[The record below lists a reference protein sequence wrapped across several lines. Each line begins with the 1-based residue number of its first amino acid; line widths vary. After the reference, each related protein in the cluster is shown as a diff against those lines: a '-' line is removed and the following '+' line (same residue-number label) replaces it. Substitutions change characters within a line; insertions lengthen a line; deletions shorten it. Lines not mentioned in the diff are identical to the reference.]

1 MTNESNDREAPS
13 TTNKWTDASQI
24 AALTSIGAGAVH
36 AAAIGIHAEHATLS
50 RLFVLVAAAQ
60 LVAGVIML
68 VRGGRA
74 TAGALVIINVGAVV
88 AWVLT
93 RTTGISWIEGLEEAE
108 KPQFADTACAALGAV
123 SAIAA
128 VVALRSRRTRAA
140 GARLGGPA
148 FAIGALTIVAMMYGG
163 THVHSHDH
171 DIDASAAGEGHTH
184 GDEAAADG
192 HSHSDGAAAA
202 EGHSHSD
209 DASADGE
216 GHSHSAGAPADGHSD
231 SHSHESAD
239 SSAWPRPWDPAQPI
253 DFSGVPGVTA
263 RQERRA
269 EQLVARTL
277 DVLPAKFSNVAD
289 LAALGYHSIGDSATG
304 YEHYLNYGY
313 IGDDHFLDPDYPESL
328 VYRVDG
334 DQRTLASA
342 MYIASEMPLDDPRIV
357 DYGGRLMQWHVHLN
371 LCWKVNDQGV
381 PTVVAVTD
389 DHGGTCPEGTFNAGG
404 ENPMVHVWV
413 VAHPCGPFAALEG
426 HGAGQADAAPGQRT
440 DQCAAGHSHGGAAHR
455 QGAAITHP
463 YDPSKPIDLG
473 GVAGVTPKQQAF
485 AENLVATTVT
495 RLGQWSDPAVAE
507 AAGFHSIQDAGTGH
521 EHYIQWDWIND
532 DVWLDPDAPES
543 LVYEPQPDG
552 SKKLVSAMYMLPDS
566 MSLDEVPNWGGKLM
580 QWHIHNDL
588 CFTDDPVAPTVAGLR
603 LPNGD
608 CPPPLVELA
617 QSPMIHVWI
626 TPHPCGPFAALEGV
640 GAGAIKP
647 GEQRWCDHVHG
658 SPGF

>member
-1 MTNESNDREAPS
+1 MTNESNDGGAK
-13 TTNKWTDASQI
+13 TTTKWTDASQI
-24 AALTSIGAGAVH
+24 AALTSIGAGAIH

-93 RTTGISWIEGLEEAE
+93 RTTGISWVEGLEEAE

-123 SAIAA
+123 AAIAA
-128 VVALRSRRTRAA
+128 VVALRSGRTRAA

-163 THVHSHDH
+163 THVHSHGHDH
-171 DIDASAAGEGHTH
+171 DASAAGEGHTH
-184 GDEAAADG
+184 GDEAATDGHSDEAAVDG
-192 HSHSDGAAAA
+192 HSHDGETAT
-202 EGHSHSD
+202 
-209 DASADGE
+209 DGE
-216 GHSHSAGAPADGHSD
+216 GHSHSAGAATDGHS
-231 SHSHESAD
+231 HETAAD
-239 SSAWPRPWDPAQPI
+239 ASAWPRPWDPAQPI

-263 RQERRA
+263 RQQRRA
-269 EQLVARTL
+269 ERLVARTL
-277 DVLPAKFSNVAD
+277 DVLPAKFSDVAD
-289 LAALGYHSIGDSATG
+289 LPALGYHSIGDSATG

-313 IGDDHFLDPDYPESL
+313 IGDDHFLDPNYPESL

-342 MYIASEMPLDDPRIV
+342 MYIANEMPLDDPRVV

-413 VAHPCGPFAALEG
+413 VPHPCGPFAALEG

-440 DQCAAGHSHGGAAHR
+440 DQCAAGHSHGGAA
-455 QGAAITHP
+455 QGEGATITHP

-473 GVAGVTPKQQAF
+473 GVPGVTPKQQAF
-485 AENLVATTVT
+485 AENLVATTLT

-507 AAGFHSIQDAGTGH
+507 AAGFHSIQDGATGH

-566 MSLDEVPNWGGKLM
+566 MSLEEVPNWGGTLM
-580 QWHIHNDL
+580 QWHVHNDL
-588 CFTDDPVAPTVAGLR
+588 CFTDDPVAPIVAGLR
-603 LPNGD
+603 QPNGE
-608 CPPPLVELA
+608 CSPPLVELA
-617 QSPMIHVWI
+617 KSPMIHVWI
-626 TPHPCGPFAALEGV
+626 TSHPCGPFAALEGV

-658 SPGF
+658 S

>member
-1 MTNESNDREAPS
+1 MTNESNDHRAPS
-13 TTNKWTDASQI
+13 TTKWTDASQL
-24 AALTSIGAGAVH
+24 AALTSIGAGAIH
-36 AAAIGIHAEHATLS
+36 AAAIGIHAEHTTLS

-93 RTTGISWIEGLEEAE
+93 RTTGISWIEGLEAAE
-108 KPQFADTACAALGAV
+108 KPQFADTACAALGV
-123 SAIAA
+123 LSAIAA
-128 VVALRSRRTRAA
+128 VVALRRGRTQPA

-148 FAIGALTIVAMMYGG
+148 FAIGALTVVAMMYGG
-163 THVHSHDH
+163 THVHSHGHDH
-171 DIDASAAGEGHTH
+171 DASAAGEDGHTH
-184 GDEAAADG
+184 GDEAATDG
-192 HSHSDGAAAA
+192 HTHGDEAATDGHTHGDEAATDGEAHSHSDSTGNAADGHTHSHDTAAAA
-202 EGHSHSD
+202 
-209 DASADGE
+209 
-216 GHSHSAGAPADGHSD
+216 
-231 SHSHESAD
+231 
-239 SSAWPRPWDPAQPI
+239 AWPRPWDPAQPI

-269 EQLVARTL
+269 ERLVARTL
-277 DVLPAKFSNVAD
+277 DVLPAKFSDVAD
-289 LAALGYHSIGDSATG
+289 LPGVGYHSIGDSATG
-304 YEHYLNYGY
+304 YEHYINYGY
-313 IGDDHFLDPDYPESL
+313 IGDDHFLDPNYPESL

-342 MYIASEMPLDDPRIV
+342 MYIANEMPLDDPKLV
-357 DYGGRLMQWHVHLN
+357 GYGGSLMQWHVHLN
-371 LCWKVNDQGV
+371 LCWQVNDQGV
-381 PTVVAVTD
+381 PTVVAVTEE
-389 DHGGTCPEGTFNAGG
+389 HGGTCPEGTFSAGG

-413 VAHPCGPFAALEG
+413 LPHECGPFAALEG

-440 DQCAAGHSHGGAAHR
+440 DQCAAAHSHGGAHG

-463 YDPSKPIDLG
+463 YDPTKPIDLG
-473 GVAGVTPKQQAF
+473 GVPGVTQKQQAF
-485 AENLVATTVT
+485 AENLVATNLT
-495 RLGQWSDPAVAE
+495 RLPQWSDPAVAE
-507 AAGFHSIQDAGTGH
+507 AAGFHSIQDGATGH

-552 SKKLVSAMYMLPDS
+552 TKKLVSAMYMLPDS
-566 MSLDEVPNWGGKLM
+566 TSLDEVPNWGGKLM

-588 CFTDDPVAPTVAGLR
+588 CFTNDPVAPTVAGLR
-603 LPNGD
+603 QANGT
-608 CPPPLVELA
+608 CPAPLVALA

-626 TPHPCGPFAALEGV
+626 TAHPCGPFAALEGV

-658 SPGF
+658 S

>member
-1 MTNESNDREAPS
+1 MTNESNGHGAPS
-13 TTNKWTDASQI
+13 TTKWTDASQL
-24 AALTSIGAGAVH
+24 AALTSIGAGAIH
-36 AAAIGIHAEHATLS
+36 AAAIGIHAEHTTLS

-74 TAGALVIINVGAVV
+74 TAGALVVINVGAVV

-123 SAIAA
+123 AAIAA
-128 VVALRSRRTRAA
+128 VVALRRGRTRPA

-148 FAIGALTIVAMMYGG
+148 FAIGALTVVAMMYGG
-163 THVHSHDH
+163 THVHSHGDGH
-171 DIDASAAGEGHTH
+171 DASAAGEGHSH
-184 GDEAAADG
+184 GDEAAADGDSHGDEAAAADG
-192 HSHSDGAAAA
+192 HSHSDGAAAD
-202 EGHSHSD
+202 GHSH
-209 DASADGE
+209 ADG
-216 GHSHSAGAPADGHSD
+216 AAADGAAAADGHS
-231 SHSHESAD
+231 HNTAD
-239 SSAWPRPWDPAQPI
+239 AAAWPRPWDPAQPI
-253 DFSGVPGVTA
+253 DFSGVPGVNV

-269 EQLVARTL
+269 ERLVARTL
-277 DVLPAKFSNVAD
+277 DVLPAKFSDVGD

-313 IGDDHFLDPDYPESL
+313 IGDDHFLDPNFPESL

-342 MYIASEMPLDDPRIV
+342 MFIANEMPIDDPQLV
-357 DYGGRLMQWHVHLN
+357 NYGGRLMQWHVHLN
-371 LCWKVNDQGV
+371 LCWKVNEQGV

-413 VAHPCGPFAALEG
+413 LPHECGPFAALEG

-440 DQCAAGHSHGGAAHR
+440 DQCAAGHGHGGAAHGH
-455 QGAAITHP
+455 GAAAVTHP
-463 YDPSKPIDLG
+463 YDPKKPIDLG
-473 GVAGVTPKQQAF
+473 GVRGVTPRQQAF
-485 AENLVATTVT
+485 AENLVATNLT
-495 RLGQWSDPAVAE
+495 RLPQWSDPAVAE
-507 AAGFHSIQDAGTGH
+507 AAGFHSIQDGATGH

-543 LVYEPQPDG
+543 LVYAPQPDG

-566 MSLDEVPNWGGKLM
+566 TSLDEVPNWGGKLM

-603 LPNGD
+603 QANGD

-647 GEQRWCDHVHG
+647 GEKRWCDHAHG
-658 SPGF
+658 S